1 MAEYPQVESAASVTQ
16 LLFRWSQGDRAA
28 LEELAPRV
36 QRELRSL
43 ARTYLKRNGAHQT
56 LQPTELINEAWLRL
70 FGSSSP
76 IQWENRAH
84 FFGFAARLMRNA
96 LVDHARARRA
106 VKRGG
111 GMEALTLERIV
122 VICPDRTPDILEVS
136 EALDQLAKVYER
148 KAKVI
153 ELRYFGGMTS
163 EEIAAALD
171 LSLSTVKRDLRLGEA
186 WLRRFLAGENP
197 V

>member
-1 MAEYPQVESAASVTQ
+1 MESAASVTQ
-16 LLFRWSQGDRAA
+16 LLSRWSQGDRAA

-36 QRELRSL
+36 QRELHFL
-43 ARTYLKRNGAHQT
+43 ARTYLKRARPHQT
-56 LQPTELINEAWLRL
+56 LQPTALINEAWLRL
-70 FGSSSP
+70 LSP
-76 IQWENRAH
+76 STTIQWESRAR
-84 FFGFAARLMRNA
+84 FFGMAARLMRNA

-106 VKRGG
+106 AKRGG
-111 GMEALTLERIV
+111 GLEALTLERIAV
-122 VICPDRTPDILEVS
+122 LCPDRTPDILEVN
-136 EALDQLAKVYER
+136 EALDQLANVDER

-153 ELRYFGGMTS
+153 ELRYFGGMTN

-171 LSLSTVKRDLRLGEA
+171 LSLSTVTRDLRLGAA